1 MLAAAA
7 AVLLLLYRWE
17 NRPTAQTEDDPYAG
31 EDESLTYYNG
41 GWYARRDVETVLV
54 MGVDKYAAQTS
65 GDNYNQQQQADFLLL
80 LVVDRTAGV
89 CRVLPLNRDTMT
101 EITALGLAGEQVGTF
116 NGQLALSH
124 TYGSGGLDSARNTG
138 RAVSSLL
145 YGVDI
150 DHVMAFTM
158 DAVPVINDA
167 VGGVTVLVEDDF
179 SAVTDQLPMGQEVTL
194 HGDLA
199 LTFVQSRGDMGG
211 EKTNINRM
219 SRQAAYLRGLYTRLQ
234 SAAQDEGFLT
244 QLLLELSSYLTTD
257 CTANQLNDLYRTV
270 SQDRLEVL
278 DLLEGYLMPY
288 GTVKTVLV
296 EDDVAII
303 TMSGMDLEQISA
315 MFQRV
320 QQQPIVKS
328 ASLTIAATPR
338 LSRTDLLDFSVTI
351 TLQPADKEAAA

>member
-54 MGVDKYAAQTS
+54 MGVDKYADDAAAEDGYT
-65 GDNYNQQQQADFLLL
+65 NQEQADFLLL

-145 YGVDI
+145 RLT
-150 DHVMAFTM
+150 HA
-158 DAVPVINDA
+158 
-167 VGGVTVLVEDDF
+167 GGSHEDKAHRLVL
-179 SAVTDQLPMGQEVTL
+179 G
-194 HGDLA
+194 
-199 LTFVQSRGDMGG
+199 
-211 EKTNINRM
+211 
-219 SRQAAYLRGLYTRLQ
+219 
-234 SAAQDEGFLT
+234 
-244 QLLLELSSYLTTD
+244 
-257 CTANQLNDLYRTV
+257 
-270 SQDRLEVL
+270 
-278 DLLEGYLMPY
+278 
-288 GTVKTVLV
+288 
-296 EDDVAII
+296 
-303 TMSGMDLEQISA
+303 
-315 MFQRV
+315 
-320 QQQPIVKS
+320 
-328 ASLTIAATPR
+328 
-338 LSRTDLLDFSVTI
+338 
-351 TLQPADKEAAA
+351 

>member
-1 MLAAAA
+1 MKTQSLKNRPIGRIAAVAAILAATA
-7 AVLLLLYRWE
+7 AVLLLLGGWE
-17 NRPTAQTEDDPYAG
+17 TRRQANDAADDPYAG
-31 EDESLTYYNG
+31 QEESLTYYNG
-41 GWYARRDVETVLV
+41 AWYARKELETVLV
-54 MGVDKYAAQTS
+54 MGVDKYADDAAAEDDYT
-65 GDNYNQQQQADFLLL
+65 NQEQADFLLL
-80 LVVDRTAGV
+80 LVLDRNAGV
-89 CRVLPLNRDTMT
+89 CTALPLNRDTMT
-101 EITALGLAGEQVGTF
+101 EITALGLAGERTGTF
-116 NGQLALSH
+116 TGQLALAH
-124 TYGSGGLDSARNTG
+124 TYGSGGLDSARNEG
-138 RAVSSLL
+138 RAVSALL
-145 YGVDI
+145 YGTEI

-278 DLLEGYLMPY
+278 DPPAGETEVGDEGYMEFH
-288 GTVKTVLV
+288 V
-296 EDDVAII
+296 D
-303 TMSGMDLEQISA
+303 
-315 MFQRV
+315 
-320 QQQPIVKS
+320 
-328 ASLTIAATPR
+328 
-338 LSRTDLLDFSVTI
+338 
-351 TLQPADKEAAA
+351 EAALRQTVIDLFYEPRQAS

>member
-7 AVLLLLYRWE
+7 AVLLLLHRWE

-41 GWYARRDVETVLV
+41 GWYARRDVKTVLV

-244 QLLLELSSYLTTD
+244 QLLLELSSLPD
-257 CTANQLNDLYRTV
+257 HRLYR
-270 SQDRLEVL
+270 
-278 DLLEGYLMPY
+278 
-288 GTVKTVLV
+288 
-296 EDDVAII
+296 
-303 TMSGMDLEQISA
+303 
-315 MFQRV
+315 
-320 QQQPIVKS
+320 
-328 ASLTIAATPR
+328 
-338 LSRTDLLDFSVTI
+338 
-351 TLQPADKEAAA
+351 QPAQRPLPDGVAGPAGGAGPARR

>member
-7 AVLLLLYRWE
+7 AVLLLLHRWE

-167 VGGVTVLVEDDF
+167 VGGVT
-179 SAVTDQLPMGQEVTL
+179 
-194 HGDLA
+194 
-199 LTFVQSRGDMGG
+199 
-211 EKTNINRM
+211 I
-219 SRQAAYLRGLYTRLQ
+219 
-234 SAAQDEGFLT
+234 
-244 QLLLELSSYLTTD
+244 
-257 CTANQLNDLYRTV
+257 
-270 SQDRLEVL
+270 
-278 DLLEGYLMPY
+278 
-288 GTVKTVLV
+288 
-296 EDDVAII
+296 
-303 TMSGMDLEQISA
+303 
-315 MFQRV
+315 
-320 QQQPIVKS
+320 
-328 ASLTIAATPR
+328 
-338 LSRTDLLDFSVTI
+338 
-351 TLQPADKEAAA
+351 

>member
-1 MLAAAA
+1 
-7 AVLLLLYRWE
+7 
-17 NRPTAQTEDDPYAG
+17 
-31 EDESLTYYNG
+31 
-41 GWYARRDVETVLV
+41 
-54 MGVDKYAAQTS
+54 
-65 GDNYNQQQQADFLLL
+65 
-80 LVVDRTAGV
+80 
-89 CRVLPLNRDTMT
+89 MT

-278 DLLEGYLMPY
+278 NPPTGETEVGDEGYMEFHVDEDALRQ
-288 GTVKTVLV
+288 TV
-296 EDDVAII
+296 I
-303 TMSGMDLEQISA
+303 DLFYEPRQ
-315 MFQRV
+315 
-320 QQQPIVKS
+320 
-328 ASLTIAATPR
+328 AS
-338 LSRTDLLDFSVTI
+338 
-351 TLQPADKEAAA
+351 

>member
-1 MLAAAA
+1 MKTQSLKNRPIGRIAAVAAILAATA
-7 AVLLLLYRWE
+7 AVLLLLHGWE
-17 NRPTAQTEDDPYAG
+17 TRRQANDAADDPYAG
-31 EDESLTYYNG
+31 QEESLTYYNG
-41 GWYARRDVETVLV
+41 AWYARKELETVLV
-54 MGVDKYAAQTS
+54 MGVDKYADDAAAEDDYT
-65 GDNYNQQQQADFLLL
+65 NQEQADFLLL
-80 LVVDRTAGV
+80 LVLDRNAGV
-89 CRVLPLNRDTMT
+89 CTALPLNRDTMT
-101 EITALGLAGEQVGTF
+101 EITALGLAGERTGTF
-116 NGQLALSH
+116 TGQLALAH
-124 TYGSGGLDSARNTG
+124 TYGSGGLDSARNEG
-138 RAVSSLL
+138 RAVSALL
-145 YGVDI
+145 YGTEI

-278 DLLEGYLMPY
+278 DPPAGETEVGDEGYMEFH
-288 GTVKTVLV
+288 V
-296 EDDVAII
+296 D
-303 TMSGMDLEQISA
+303 
-315 MFQRV
+315 
-320 QQQPIVKS
+320 
-328 ASLTIAATPR
+328 
-338 LSRTDLLDFSVTI
+338 
-351 TLQPADKEAAA
+351 EAALRQTVIDLFYEPRQAS